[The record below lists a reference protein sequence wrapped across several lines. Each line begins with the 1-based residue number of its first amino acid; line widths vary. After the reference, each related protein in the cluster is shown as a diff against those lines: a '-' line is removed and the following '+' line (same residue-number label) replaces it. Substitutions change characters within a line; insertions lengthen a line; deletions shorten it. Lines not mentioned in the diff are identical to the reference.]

1 MNRFSFIIAFIV
13 VLFVA
18 APAASAQGTGATV
31 EFTSL
36 NSVHRGEYNG
46 FSIKGGYQFSFLNR
60 FYVEPQAGFV
70 ATKNDAEYLV
80 GWVYS
85 SDCKDYT
92 WKTGFEVTANF
103 GAKIWP
109 HVAIVTGPDVKF
121 NCWDSNKE
129 CLQNHNVEAWWRFGL
144 DIFVWRLRVR
154 GTFGLGMNH
163 PYSSDHNNSYTIG
176 LAYRF

>member
-1 MNRFSFIIAFIV
+1 MKKIHFIIALFIA
-13 VLFVA
+13 LFVA

-36 NSVHRGEYNG
+36 NSVHHKGGSGDYNG
-46 FSIKGGYQFSFLNR
+46 FSIKGGYQFSFLKML
-60 FYVEPQAGFV
+60 YVEPQAGFV
-70 ATKNDAEYLV
+70 TTKTEVSIDGGNFDTTN
-80 GWVYS
+80 WQ
-85 SDCKDYT
+85 
-92 WKTGFEVTANF
+92 TGVELTANL

-121 NCWDSNKE
+121 NCGNSNKLE
-129 CLQNHNVEAWWRFGL
+129 HDHPVEAWWRFGL

-163 PYSSDHNNSYTIG
+163 PYYSDHNNSYTIG